1 MATPS
6 HTQGLYQ
13 HSTTTTPGNNTQH
26 GVEADKI
33 QANLFFDGTLNNYFN
48 VTTQDEDVRQKHG
61 GDDTSYENALSNV
74 ARMWQPMHKDPD
86 GPDIGVYIEGMGT
99 TRDQGDSTRG
109 YAFGTGKTGIESR
122 AQQAFEPLKNIVSD
136 KRGDLGPPAILEL
149 NIYGFSRG
157 AATARHFA
165 SLLRNKDEIARHF
178 TNKWSRVEVQ
188 VNFVGLFDTVSS
200 EGAPWAY
207 GNDVDDLGLRFVDDA
222 AQRVFHL
229 TALDEYRMN
238 FALTTIA
245 SACQAKAL
253 VDGAR
258 VPMGFELGIPGAHSD
273 VGGGYHTGSAKVE
286 PAEVRNLAPT
296 RQVPS
301 QGGSQ
306 TVRGPQAF
314 VYAQGWYGPK
324 DLKASTWHPHRHQRQ
339 VQGDYFKVGLSIMVD
354 MAEKYT
360 VLAYSDRFKALMQAQ
375 SPAVQEIQTAL
386 RSYAQEKAFAPGGAR
401 QLNWS
406 LEENKGPEKA
416 KAFRHAYLHLS
427 LSERTGMAPRY
438 KNDTEL
444 ERQHVA
450 G

>member
-1 MATPS
+1 
-6 HTQGLYQ
+6 
-13 HSTTTTPGNNTQH
+13 
-26 GVEADKI
+26 
-33 QANLFFDGTLNNYFN
+33 
-48 VTTQDEDVRQKHG
+48 
-61 GDDTSYENALSNV
+61 
-74 ARMWQPMHKDPD
+74 
-86 GPDIGVYIEGMGT
+86 
-99 TRDQGDSTRG
+99 
-109 YAFGTGKTGIESR
+109 
-122 AQQAFEPLKNIVSD
+122 
-136 KRGDLGPPAILEL
+136 
-149 NIYGFSRG
+149 
-157 AATARHFA
+157 
-165 SLLRNKDEIARHF
+165 
-178 TNKWSRVEVQ
+178 
-188 VNFVGLFDTVSS
+188 
-200 EGAPWAY
+200 
-207 GNDVDDLGLRFVDDA
+207 VDDLGLRFVDDA

-229 TALDEYRMN
+229 TALDEYRKN

-273 VGGGYHTGSAKVE
+273 VGGGYHAGTAKVE
-286 PAEVRNLAPT
+286 PPEVRNLAPT

-324 DLKASTWHPHRHQRQ
+324 DLKASTLRPHRHQRQ

-401 QLNWS
+401 QMNWS
-406 LEENKGPEKA
+406 LEENKGPDRA
-416 KAFRHAYLHLS
+416 KAFRHAFLHLS
-427 LSERTGMAPRY
+427 LSHRTGMGPRY

-444 ERQHVA
+444 ERLYVP

>member
-13 HSTTTTPGNNTQH
+13 HSTTTTPGDDTQNK
-26 GVEADKI
+26 VEADKV
-33 QANLFFDGTLNNYFN
+33 QANLFFDGTRNNYFN
-48 VTTQDEDVRQKHG
+48 VTTQDEDVRQQHG
-61 GDDTSYENALSNV
+61 GEDTSYENALSNV
-74 ARMWQPMHKDPD
+74 SRMWEPMHMDRD

-99 TRDQGDSTRG
+99 TRDKKDSLRG
-109 YAFGTGKTGIESR
+109 IALGTGKTGMQKR
-122 AQQAFEPLKNIVSD
+122 AQQAFQALISEVNR
-136 KRGDLGPPAILEL
+136 KRPEGPPAMLEL
-149 NIYGFSRG
+149 NLYGFSRG

-165 SLLRNKDEIARHF
+165 SLLRNKEEIAKHF
-178 TNKWSRVEVQ
+178 TKEWSGVQ
-188 VNFVGLFDTVSS
+188 VIVNFVGLFDTVSS
-200 EGAPWAY
+200 EGIAY
-207 GNDVDDLGLRFVDDA
+207 GDDVDDLGLRFVDDA

-229 TALDEYRMN
+229 VALDEYRKN
-238 FALTTIA
+238 FSLTTIA

-273 VGGGYHTGSAKVE
+273 VGGSYHAGTTMVE
-286 PAEVRNLAPT
+286 PPEVRNLAPT
-296 RQVPS
+296 RQVQS
-301 QGGSQ
+301 ELGSE

-324 DLKASTWHPHRHQRQ
+324 DLKASTWQPYRHQRQ
-339 VQGDYFKVGLSIMVD
+339 VKGDYYKVGLSIMVD

-360 VLAYSDRFKALMQAQ
+360 TTVYPPDLKADMQ
-375 SPAVQEIQTAL
+375 SKTPAVQEIQTAL
-386 RSYAQEKAFAPGGAR
+386 RSYAKDKAFAPSGAG
-401 QLNWS
+401 QMNWS

-416 KAFRHAYLHLS
+416 KAFRHAFLHLS
-427 LSERTGMAPRY
+427 LSHRTGMGPRY

-444 ERQHVA
+444 ERLYVP

>member
-13 HSTTTTPGNNTQH
+13 HSTTTTPGNDTQH
-26 GVEADKI
+26 GAEADKI

-48 VTTQDEDVRQKHG
+48 VTTQDANVLQNHG

-74 ARMWQPMHKDPD
+74 ARMWEPMHLDRD

-99 TRDQGDSTRG
+99 TRDQSDSLTG
-109 YAFGTGKTGIESR
+109 YALGTGETGMTSR
-122 AQQAFEPLKNIVSD
+122 AQQAFEPLKNIVAD

-149 NIYGFSRG
+149 NIYAFSRG

-165 SLLRNKDEIARHF
+165 SLLRNPAEIAKHF
-178 TNKWSRVEVQ
+178 TDTWSRVSVQ

-200 EGAPWAY
+200 EGVAH

-229 TALDEYRMN
+229 MALDEYREN

-253 VDGAR
+253 VNGAR

-273 VGGGYHTGSAKVE
+273 VGGGYRSGTSKAE
-286 PAEVRNLAPT
+286 PLEVRDLAPT
-296 RQVPS
+296 KPVPTR
-301 QGGSQ
+301 GGSK

-314 VYAQGWYGPK
+314 VYAQGWYGPQ
-324 DLKASTWHPHRHQRQ
+324 DLQASTWHPHRHQRQ
-339 VQGDYFKVGLSIMVD
+339 VQGDYYKVSLSLMVD

-360 VLAYSDRFKALMQAQ
+360 ALAYSDRFKALMQAQ
-375 SPAVQEIQTAL
+375 TPAVKEVQSAL
-386 RSYAQEKAFAPGGAR
+386 RAYAQDKAFAPGGAQ
-401 QLNWS
+401 QLSWS
-406 LEENKGPEKA
+406 LDEHLEPEKA

-427 LSERTGMAPRY
+427 FSTRFGMGPRY
-438 KNDTEL
+438 KNNTEL
-444 ERQHVA
+444 ERLHVP

>member
-1 MATPS
+1 MATQA

-13 HSTTTTPGNNTQH
+13 YSTTTTPGNDTQKE
-26 GVEADKI
+26 VEVDKV

-48 VTTQDEDVRQKHG
+48 VTTQDANVLQKHG
-61 GDDTSYENALSNV
+61 GGDTSYENALSNV
-74 ARMWQPMHKDPD
+74 ARMWEPMHEDPD

-99 TRDQGDSTRG
+99 TRDQSDSLDG
-109 YAFGTGKTGIESR
+109 YALGTGKTGIESR
-122 AQQAFEPLKNIVSD
+122 AQQAFEPLKNIVAD

-165 SLLRNKDEIARHF
+165 GLLRSRTEIAKHF
-178 TNKWSRVEVQ
+178 TEDWSRVHVQ

-200 EGAPWAY
+200 EGVAY
-207 GNDVDDLGLRFVDDA
+207 GNDVDDLGLRFVNDA

-229 TALDEYRMN
+229 TALDEYRAR
-238 FALTTIA
+238 FSLTTIA

-273 VGGGYHTGSAKVE
+273 VGGGYRSGTSKAE
-286 PAEVRNLAPT
+286 PPEVRDLPPT
-296 RQVPS
+296 RELPS
-301 QGGSQ
+301 QAGHQ
-306 TVRGPQAF
+306 TERGPQAF
-314 VYAQGWYGPK
+314 VYAQGWYGPQ
-324 DLKASTWHPHRHQRQ
+324 DLQASTWHPYRHQRQ
-339 VQGDYFKVGLSIMVD
+339 VQGDYYKVGLSIMVD
-354 MAEKYT
+354 MAERYT
-360 VLAYSDRFKALMQAQ
+360 TLSYSSRFKDLMLAKT
-375 SPAVQEIQTAL
+375 SAVQEVQNAL
-386 RSYAQEKAFAPGGAR
+386 RTYARDKAFAPGGAQ
-401 QLNWS
+401 QLRWS
-406 LEENKGPEKA
+406 LDEHLGTEKA

-427 LSERTGMAPRY
+427 LGSGFMGPRY

-444 ERQHVA
+444 ERLHVA